1 MPLRDGDRRWDDE
14 PDDDKDEPWMKAHL
28 EMRTQWE
35 RESSSR
41 TSRKHVWDEFEW
53 ELFFQQMDRDSQPV
67 LSYYEKYW
75 NHSDRDRMVE
85 EAVALYYVREGYRQ
99 VYKTPRDEEYFREY
113 VRSELSLM
121 GSPIGGFQ
129 TFFDAKENSLY
140 QIQAYRFARDFYFQ
154 LKAWAGTVPESRMQS
169 TDLQNLLTH
178 ACTAY
183 SKVAGAHVMGYHPF
197 TLGGNIALCKRAL
210 HYSNRCI
217 DFLMAL
223 RDGEFFESDTY
234 LRLDE
239 IGLEARNLL
248 GMYIVDLRDRFYS
261 ETR

>member
-1 MPLRDGDRRWDDE
+1 MPLRDGGRKWDDE
-14 PDDDKDEPWMKAHL
+14 PDDDHDEPWMKAHQ

-35 RESSSR
+35 REDA
-41 TSRKHVWDEFEW
+41 TPAMHKHCWDEFEW
-53 ELFFQQMDRDSQPV
+53 EVFFQQMDRDSQPV
-67 LSYYEKYW
+67 ISYYEKYW

-85 EAVALYYVREGYRQ
+85 EAVALYYVREAYRH
-99 VYKTPRDEEYFREY
+99 VHKSPRDEEHFREF

-140 QIQAYRFARDFYFQ
+140 RIQAYRLLRDFYFQ
-154 LKAWAGTVPESRMQS
+154 LKAWSGTMPDDRLQS
-169 TDLQNLLTH
+169 TELQNLLTH

-197 TLGGNIALCKRAL
+197 TLSGNIALCKRAL
-210 HYSNRCI
+210 HYSNRCL
-217 DFLMAL
+217 DFLSL
-223 RDGEFFESDTY
+223 LHDSKVFDETTF

-239 IGLEARNLL
+239 IALEARNLL
-248 GMYIVDLRDRFYS
+248 GMHIVDLRDQFRS
-261 ETR
+261 ETP

>member
-14 PDDDKDEPWMKAHL
+14 PNDDQDEPWMKAHQ

-35 RESSSR
+35 RESAMP
-41 TSRKHVWDEFEW
+41 TFHKHSWDEFEW
-53 ELFFQQMDRDSQPV
+53 EVFFQQMDRDSQPV
-67 LSYYEKYW
+67 ISYYEKYW

-85 EAVALYYVREGYRQ
+85 EAVALYYVREAYRQ
-99 VYKTPRDEEYFREY
+99 VHKSPRDEEHFREF
-113 VRSELSLM
+113 VRSELALM

-140 QIQAYRFARDFYFQ
+140 RIQAYRLMRDFYFQ
-154 LKAWAGTVPESRMQS
+154 LKAWAGTMPDERMES
-169 TDLQNLLTH
+169 TELQNLLTH

-210 HYSNRCI
+210 HYSNRCLE
-217 DFLMAL
+217 FLTL
-223 RDGEFFESDTY
+223 LHENQIVEEGPYF
-234 LRLDE
+234 RLDE
-239 IGLEARNLL
+239 IALEARNLL
-248 GMYIVDLRDRFYS
+248 GMHIVDLRDQFQS
-261 ETR
+261 EIP